1 MFKEKV
7 LIASTDVDSNYE
19 LRLSNL
25 FKILQLVASNH
36 VHTLKVGHEELLA
49 HNLLWVL
56 IRMEVK
62 IIRTPKLDEEILVTT
77 HPGDQK
83 SFIFPR
89 YFQIYDKKGN
99 LIINAS
105 SMWALIDKTTRKVV
119 LKPADLV
126 SLKGET
132 NKEDMPLPEKVIGDA
147 SSLVETRRVRYT
159 DIDLN
164 GHLNNTSYI
173 EYIINTHDNE
183 FYKSNRISR
192 IRINYDKE
200 IRPTDAVDIYT
211 NGNIPE
217 IIKGKVGE
225 INNFTAEIEYERR

>member
-99 LIINAS
+99 LIINVS

-147 SSLVETRRVRYT
+147 SNLVETRRVRYT

-183 FYKSNRISR
+183 FYKNNRIKR
-192 IRINYDKE
+192 ILINYDKE

-225 INNFTAEIEYERR
+225 INNFTAEIEYESR

>member
-1 MFKEKV
+1 MYKEKV

-36 VHTLKVGHEELLA
+36 VHSLGVGHEELLA

-62 IIRTPKLDEEILVTT
+62 IFKTPLLDEEILVTT
-77 HPGDQK
+77 HPGEQK

-105 SMWALIDKTTRKVV
+105 SMWALIDRTTRKVV

-126 SLKGET
+126 SIKGEER
-132 NKEDMPLPEKVIGDA
+132 KEDMALPEKVLGDA
-147 SSLVETRRVRYT
+147 SSLVETRHLRYT

-173 EYIINTHDNE
+173 EYIINTHDND
-183 FYKSNRISR
+183 FYKSHRIKS

-200 IRPTDAVDIYT
+200 IRPTDVVDIYT
-211 NGNIPE
+211 NNSYPE
-217 IIKGKVGE
+217 IIKGRVGE
-225 INNFTAEIEYERR
+225 INNFTAEIEYEER